1 MNPKPPP
8 RWNTVDQRKKYYEGM
23 LLQEL
28 KLHMNTQR
36 EYKNDLIDNWAGDS
50 EADWF
55 AHLKDGELPKKK
67 LQATKKTTATTTT
80 TTTTKQED
88 PQNND

>member
-1 MNPKPPP
+1 
-8 RWNTVDQRKKYYEGM
+8 M

-28 KLHMNTQR
+28 KLHMNAQR

-67 LQATKKTTATTTT
+67 LQATKKTTTTTTT

>member
-8 RWNTVDQRKKYYEGM
+8 KENTVDQRKKYYEGM

-28 KLHMNTQR
+28 KLHMNAQR

-55 AHLKDGELPKKK
+55 AHLKDVELQKK
-67 LQATKKTTATTTT
+67 LQATKKTTT

>member
-8 RWNTVDQRKKYYEGM
+8 KENTVDQRKKYYEGM

-28 KLHMNTQR
+28 KLHMNAQR

-55 AHLKDGELPKKK
+55 AHLKDVELQKK
-67 LQATKKTTATTTT
+67 LQATNKTTT